1 MAATAL
7 SQERPI
13 TKTARVLLIITAM
26 TCALI
31 ELIDATVVNVA
42 LPELQ
47 AGIGVTRT
55 EIAWATTAYSI
66 GNIII
71 IPLSGMLSDF
81 FGRKNYFTASVVI
94 FTFCSLM
101 CGLSTSLWELILWRC
116 LQGVGGG
123 GLLSTAQSI
132 VIGVF
137 PSEKI
142 NTANTIFGIGMIV
155 GPIFGP
161 LIGGFI
167 IQHLTWHWI
176 FFVNLPIGTVAAVLS
191 WLYVSDLEDS
201 VKPKR
206 VDGWGIA
213 LLVIGIGTLEFVLE
227 EGGIY
232 DWFSSTSITILFI
245 TAILS
250 LTAFV
255 IRELRTDHPA
265 LNLRLL
271 RNYNFS
277 MGMLLMFII
286 GAIMIG
292 SKFFFPLF
300 VRVSL
305 GWTAIQTGQVLSS
318 FAIGAVIGMVVFRKI
333 LDKGVSPKIVML
345 IGLGLMALQLFFLS
359 FSSPNANAAYYI
371 FPLMMG
377 GIGGGALMLPV
388 MSLALMGLRGSELAQ
403 GTGMSNMFKRLGS
416 VIGIAVLNV
425 LLDHQTAKV
434 GAAMAAHLTAYN
446 QRVADKLQGLKQT
459 FLSAGY
465 ATDQATKAAYQM
477 MGNLLHKQ
485 QLLVSYN
492 QGYMIMFIAL
502 LSCIP
507 IILFL
512 KRQKKTNP

>member
-1 MAATAL
+1 MATEVL
-7 SQERPI
+7 QQENPL
-13 TKTARVLLIITAM
+13 TKSARILLIITAM

-71 IPLSGMLSDF
+71 IPLSGMLSDL
-81 FGRKNYFTASVVI
+81 FGRKNYFTASVVV

-101 CGLSTSLWELILWRC
+101 CGLSTSLWELVLWRC
-116 LQGVGGG
+116 LQGLGGG
-123 GLLSTAQSI
+123 GLLATAQSI
-132 VIGVF
+132 VIGAF
-137 PSEKI
+137 PTEKI

-176 FFVNLPIGTVAAVLS
+176 FFVNLPIGVVAAVLS
-191 WLYVSDLEDS
+191 WLYVSDLKGS
-201 VKPKR
+201 TKPKR

-255 IRELRTDHPA
+255 IHELRTEHPA

-271 RNYNFS
+271 KNYNLS

-286 GAIMIG
+286 GAVMIG

-305 GWTAIQTGQVLSS
+305 GWTAVQTGQVLAS

-333 LDKGVSPKIVML
+333 LDKGVPQKIVML
-345 IGLGLMALQLFFLS
+345 VG
-359 FSSPNANAAYYI
+359 
-371 FPLMMG
+371 
-377 GIGGGALMLPV
+377 
-388 MSLALMGLRGSELAQ
+388 LALMA
-403 GTGMSNMFKRLGS
+403 
-416 VIGIAVLNV
+416 I
-425 LLDHQTAKV
+425 
-434 GAAMAAHLTAYN
+434 
-446 QRVADKLQGLKQT
+446 
-459 FLSAGY
+459 
-465 ATDQATKAAYQM
+465 
-477 MGNLLHKQ
+477 
-485 QLLVSYN
+485 QL
-492 QGYMIMFIAL
+492 
-502 LSCIP
+502 
-507 IILFL
+507 
-512 KRQKKTNP
+512 